1 MIPRTRAL
9 LLVPSQLFPAIP
21 RPRAPRSPPSTHL
34 FRGAA
39 IDYTSGMGEGTWIV
53 AAVILGVVVY
63 LIGRQVYR
71 RWLAG
76 RLADNLLREV
86 VKGKDAFRR

>member
-1 MIPRTRAL
+1 MPVRG
-9 LLVPSQLFPAIP
+9 LVS
-21 RPRAPRSPPSTHL
+21 
-34 FRGAA
+34 GAA
-39 IDYTSGMGEGTWIV
+39 IEYTSAMGAEPWIV
-53 AAVILGVVVY
+53 AAIIVGGVVF
-63 LIGRQVYR
+63 LIGRQLYR